1 MYFSLAIISALFIC
15 TSLAAPY
22 LSPRQD
28 EQTVFD
34 SINSWISDVDAVTA
48 FLNAAP
54 GLTGTTEIQN
64 GAVNALMAAFDEPTQ
79 LSILQGTPGLS
90 AAGQNAATIL
100 SQVFPS
106 IPNDLIDIANN
117 PGNLQADVND
127 INNVR

>member
-1 MYFSLAIISALFIC
+1 MHFSLAITTALFIC

-22 LSPRQD
+22 LSSRQD
-28 EQTVFD
+28 EQTVFN
-34 SINSWISDVDAVTA
+34 SINKWISDVDAVTA

-54 GLTGTTEIQN
+54 GLTDTTDIQN
-64 GAVNALMAAFDEPTQ
+64 GAVNALTAAFDEPTQ

-90 AAGQNAATIL
+90 AAGQNAAAIL
-100 SQVFPS
+100 NQVFPT